1 MSFTVLLFKLCICV
15 YRITLRPINNNC
27 EVREGEKLRL
37 TSYNW
42 LKQSRIL
49 SLLTSDVDMI
59 TFASYT
65 CSYTLECLL
74 YSYSYISCTHQ
85 TNPYSIIMCYNI
97 RLYSYIQIIAKY
109 FHITTYHIQDCTIEY
124 YQNYWRHSFL

>member
-27 EVREGEKLRL
+27 ELRKGEQVRLM
-37 TSYNW
+37 SYNW
-42 LKQSRIL
+42 LKQSWIL
-49 SLLTSDVDMI
+49 SLITSDVDMI
-59 TFASYT
+59 TFASY
-65 CSYTLECLL
+65 
-74 YSYSYISCTHQ
+74 SCTHLSACCIPIYHVAIDQ

-97 RLYSYIQIIAKY
+97 RLYPYIQIIAKY
-109 FHITTYHIQDCTIEY
+109 FHVTTYHIQDCTIEY